1 MKKKLILLI
10 ILSAFIFNSCNDI
23 VDSDK
28 NIKKTKI
35 QYKYL
40 LNDQEK
46 SVIMPLKVGN
56 VWYYDVA
63 EYNSNGDEIKTYKDS
78 IYIYGTKMIGNE
90 KWYVTRFPMIS
101 DEEIYLANTDVGLY
115 VRCDCEDTSFL
126 YAKYPKETE
135 QYIAQKSISIVLDST
150 DNYVIKDIF
159 IIKKG
164 EKESINTLLGAMEC
178 IKYSSKLTTVE
189 EELYAKPYTNE
200 WFKPDFG
207 LAKSIFY
214 HPNSESP
221 LIVYSII
228 ESIESNDDCQ
238 F

>member
-135 QYIAQKSISIVLDST
+135 QYIAQK
-150 DNYVIKDIF
+150 
-159 IIKKG
+159 
-164 EKESINTLLGAMEC
+164 
-178 IKYSSKLTTVE
+178 
-189 EELYAKPYTNE
+189 
-200 WFKPDFG
+200 
-207 LAKSIFY
+207 
-214 HPNSESP
+214 
-221 LIVYSII
+221 
-228 ESIESNDDCQ
+228 
-238 F
+238 